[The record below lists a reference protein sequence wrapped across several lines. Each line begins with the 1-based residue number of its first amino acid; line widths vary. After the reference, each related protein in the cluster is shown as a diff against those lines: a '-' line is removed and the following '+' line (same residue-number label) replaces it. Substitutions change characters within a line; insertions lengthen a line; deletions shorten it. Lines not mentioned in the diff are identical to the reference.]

1 MYLTH
6 PILDHLV
13 HQDTLIEALS
23 LMRPR
28 ELAVAALRADGLTD
42 VQIADLLGIT
52 PKAVYA
58 RMMRACQRIS
68 ADLPELRA
76 VLDGRRSPH
85 KRGEAHLTGRASPPS
100 DTDGSPGAS
109 LERRGCS

>member
-1 MYLTH
+1 MTKHLTH
-6 PILDHLV
+6 PALDRLV
-13 HQDTLIEALS
+13 RHETLAHALS

-42 VQIADLLGIT
+42 VQIAALLGIT

-58 RMMRACQRIS
+58 RMMRARQRIS
-68 ADLPELRA
+68 ADLPELRV

-85 KRGEAHLTGRASPPS
+85 KRGEPHLTGRAGPLAGDPE
-100 DTDGSPGAS
+100 GLPGAS
-109 LERRGCS
+109 RGRR